1 MGHLNGILARVGG
14 NLNNN
19 FQKSQIPW
27 GLPRGGGILKLRFD
41 RYIMQTNTVITP
53 ECTTLETIKAVF
65 ALFVAISTL
74 HTACIALFYGQNI
87 EQTVNTKVCRQIL
100 QVSIPRDSEF
110 LSAFR
115 ARNHIGVG
123 TRSLNPIQAVKA
135 KAVQARQLFWLCELA
150 HTHRTR
156 NLFMKII

>member
-1 MGHLNGILARVGG
+1 MPLCKPIQSSHQNA
-14 NLNNN
+14 
-19 FQKSQIPW
+19 QHWKQ
-27 GLPRGGGILKLRFD
+27 
-41 RYIMQTNTVITP
+41 
-53 ECTTLETIKAVF
+53 KAVF

-87 EQTVNTKVCRQIL
+87 EQTVDTKVCRQSL
-100 QVSIPRDSEF
+100 QVSVLRDPEF

-135 KAVQARQLFWLCELA
+135 KAVQARQLFWVRELA

-156 NLFMKII
+156 NLFMQII

>member
-1 MGHLNGILARVGG
+1 MVLFIGSDA
-14 NLNNN
+14 
-19 FQKSQIPW
+19 
-27 GLPRGGGILKLRFD
+27 
-41 RYIMQTNTVITP
+41 IMQTDTVVTP

-87 EQTVNTKVCRQIL
+87 EQTVDTKVCRQSL
-100 QVSIPRDSEF
+100 EVATLRDSEF

-123 TRSLNPIQAVKA
+123 TRALNPIQAVKA
-135 KAVQARQLFWLCELA
+135 KAVQAR
-150 HTHRTR
+150 
-156 NLFMKII
+156 

>member
-19 FQKSQIPW
+19 FQKSQIPG

-41 RYIMQTNTVITP
+41 RYIMQTDTVITP

-87 EQTVNTKVCRQIL
+87 EQTVDTKVCRQSL
-100 QVSIPRDSEF
+100 QVSILRDSEF

-123 TRSLNPIQAVKA
+123 ARSLNPIQAVKA
-135 KAVQARQLFWLCELA
+135 
-150 HTHRTR
+150 
-156 NLFMKII
+156 N

>member
-1 MGHLNGILARVGG
+1 MVLFIGSDAIV
-14 NLNNN
+14 
-19 FQKSQIPW
+19 
-27 GLPRGGGILKLRFD
+27 
-41 RYIMQTNTVITP
+41 QTDTVITP

-74 HTACIALFYGQNI
+74 HTACITLFYGQNI
-87 EQTVNTKVCRQIL
+87 KQTVDAKVCRQSL
-100 QVSIPRDSEF
+100 EVAALRDSEF

-135 KAVQARQLFWLCELA
+135 KAVQARQLFWVCELA
-150 HTHRTR
+150 HTHGTR
-156 NLFMKII
+156 NLFMKISEQGFDIHVKRQKKT